1 MLTGS
6 ITAIIT
12 PFKNGEVDYGAFE
25 RLIEFQIANNTDGIL
40 VCGTSGESPTLSYE
54 EHESVIEFAV
64 KSAKKRIHIM
74 AGTGANSTE
83 EALRFTTFAKAV
95 GADSALLV
103 VPYYNK
109 PTQEGL
115 YRHFSKIAKEV
126 DIDIYIYNIP
136 SRTGIEIS
144 VDTLERLAKDY
155 PNIKGSKESTP
166 NMDRISEI
174 LKRIPHFT
182 VFSGDDS
189 LTLPMMS
196 LGAKGVV
203 SVVSNVMPKEI
214 KELTSYALKGDFEK
228 ARDMHYYLLD
238 MFKIMFIETNP
249 IPVKT
254 ALSLMGMVKK
264 EFRLPLCEM
273 LPQNEE
279 KLKEALKRYNLLV

>member
-6 ITAIIT
+6 ITAIVT

-25 RLIEFQIANNTDGIL
+25 RLIEFQIENGTDGIL

-54 EHESVIEFAV
+54 EHEAVIEFAV

-83 EALRFTTFAKAV
+83 EALRFTAFAKAV

-144 VDTLERLAKDY
+144 VDTLERLAKDH

-174 LKRIPHFT
+174 LKRIPNFT

-203 SVVSNVMPKEI
+203 SVISNVMPKEV
-214 KELTSYALKGDFEK
+214 KELTTHALKGDFEK
-228 ARDMHYYLLD
+228 ARQMHYHLLEI
-238 MFKIMFIETNP
+238 FKIMFIETNP

-279 KLKEALKRYNLLV
+279 KLKEVLKKYSLI

>member
-1 MLTGS
+1 MLKGS
-6 ITAIIT
+6 ITALIT
-12 PFKNGEVDYGAFE
+12 PFKNGEVDYAALE
-25 RLIEFQIANNTDGIL
+25 RLIEFQIEGGSDGIL
-40 VCGTSGESPTLSYE
+40 MCGTSGESPTLSYE
-54 EHESVIEFAV
+54 EHEAVIEFAV
-64 KSAKKRIHIM
+64 KSSKKRIHIM

-83 EALRFTTFAKAV
+83 EALRFTMFAKAV
-95 GADSALLV
+95 EADSALLV

-115 YRHFSKIAKEV
+115 YRHFAKIAEEV

-174 LKRIPHFT
+174 INKIPGFT

-196 LGAKGVV
+196 LGAKGVI
-203 SVVSNVMPKEI
+203 SVISNVLPKEV
-214 KELTSYALKGDFEK
+214 KSLVEHALRGDFEK
-228 ARDMHYYLLD
+228 ARKFHYYLLEI
-238 MFKIMFIETNP
+238 FKIMFIETNP

-254 ALSLMGMVKK
+254 ALSLMGYVKK

-279 KLKEALKRYNLLV
+279 KLKEVLKKYKLI

>member
-25 RLIEFQIANNTDGIL
+25 RLIEFQIANGTDGIL

-144 VDTLERLAKDY
+144 VDTLERLAKDH

-174 LKRIPHFT
+174 LKRIPNFT

-228 ARDMHYYLLD
+228 ARNMHYYLLE

-279 KLKEALKRYNLLV
+279 KLKEVLKRYKLI

>member
-25 RLIEFQIANNTDGIL
+25 RLIEFQIANGTDGIL

-144 VDTLERLAKDY
+144 VDTLERLVKDH

-174 LKRIPHFT
+174 LKRIPNFT

-214 KELTSYALKGDFEK
+214 KELTSYTLKGDFEK
-228 ARDMHYYLLD
+228 ARNMHYYLLE

-279 KLKEALKRYNLLV
+279 KLKEVLKRYKLI

>member
-6 ITAIIT
+6 ITAIVT

-25 RLIEFQIANNTDGIL
+25 RLIEFQIQNGTDGIL

-83 EALRFTTFAKAV
+83 EALRFTTFAKGV

-144 VDTLERLAKDY
+144 VDTLERLAKDHK
-155 PNIKGSKESTP
+155 NIKGSKESTP

-174 LKRIPHFT
+174 LKRIPNFT

-196 LGAKGVV
+196 LGAKGVI
-203 SVVSNVMPKEI
+203 SVISNVMPKEI
-214 KELTSYALKGDFEK
+214 KEFVSYALKGDFEK
-228 ARDMHYYLLD
+228 ARNMHYYLLE

-279 KLKEALKRYNLLV
+279 KLKEVLKKYNLI

>member
-6 ITAIIT
+6 ITALIT
-12 PFKNGEVDYGAFE
+12 PFKNGEVDYGALE
-25 RLIEFQIANNTDGIL
+25 RLIEFQIANGTDGIL

-54 EHESVIEFAV
+54 EHEAVIEFAV

-144 VDTLERLAKDY
+144 VDTLERLAKDH

-174 LKRIPHFT
+174 LKRIPDFI

-203 SVVSNVMPKEI
+203 SVISNVMPKEV
-214 KELTSYALKGDFEK
+214 KELTSYALNGDFEK
-228 ARDMHYYLLD
+228 ARNMHYYLLEI
-238 MFKIMFIETNP
+238 FKIMFIETNP

-279 KLKEALKRYNLLV
+279 KLKEVLKKYKLI

>member
-25 RLIEFQIANNTDGIL
+25 RLIEFQIANGTDGIL

-144 VDTLERLAKDY
+144 VDTLERLVKDH

-174 LKRIPHFT
+174 LKRIPNFT

-228 ARDMHYYLLD
+228 ARNMHYYLLE

-279 KLKEALKRYNLLV
+279 KLKEVLKRYKLI

>member
-6 ITAIIT
+6 ITALIT
-12 PFKNGEVDYGAFE
+12 PFKNGEVDYGALE
-25 RLIEFQIANNTDGIL
+25 RLIEFQIANGTDGIL

-54 EHESVIEFAV
+54 EHEAVIEFAV

-83 EALRFTTFAKAV
+83 EALRFTTFAKAI

-144 VDTLERLAKDY
+144 VDTLERLAKDH

-174 LKRIPHFT
+174 LKRIPDFI

-203 SVVSNVMPKEI
+203 SVISNVMPKEV
-214 KELTSYALKGDFEK
+214 KELTSYALNGDFEK
-228 ARDMHYYLLD
+228 ARNMHYYLLEI
-238 MFKIMFIETNP
+238 FKIMFIETNP

-279 KLKEALKRYNLLV
+279 KLKEVLKKYKLI

>member
-1 MLTGS
+1 MLKGS
-6 ITAIIT
+6 ITALIT
-12 PFKNGEVDYGAFE
+12 PFKNGNVDYGALE
-25 RLIEFQIANNTDGIL
+25 KLVEFQIEDGTDGIL

-54 EHESVIEFAV
+54 EHEAVIEFAV
-64 KSAKKRIHIM
+64 KSSKNRIHIM

-83 EALRFTTFAKAV
+83 EAIRFTSFAKAV
-95 GADSALLV
+95 GANSALLV

-144 VDTLERLAKDY
+144 VDTMERIAKEH

-174 LKRIPHFT
+174 LKRIPNFT

-203 SVVSNVMPKEI
+203 SVVSNIMPKEL
-214 KELTSYALKGDFEK
+214 KKLTDYALNGDYEK
-228 ARDMHYYLLD
+228 AREMHYYLLD
-238 MFKIMFIETNP
+238 MFKILFIETNP
-249 IPVKT
+249 VPVKT
-254 ALSLMGMVKK
+254 ALSLMNMVKK

-273 LPQNEE
+273 IPQNEE
-279 KLKEALKRYNLLV
+279 KLKEVMKRYNLL

>member
-1 MLTGS
+1 MLKGS
-6 ITAIIT
+6 ITALIT
-12 PFKNGEVDYGAFE
+12 PFKNGEVDYGALE
-25 RLIEFQIANNTDGIL
+25 RLIEFQIEGGSDGIL

-54 EHESVIEFAV
+54 EHEAIIEFAV

-83 EALRFTTFAKAV
+83 EALRFTSFAKAV
-95 GADSALLV
+95 GADSALVV

-115 YRHFSKIAKEV
+115 YKHFSKIAREI

-144 VDTLERLAKDY
+144 VDTMERLAKDY
-155 PNIKGSKESTP
+155 QNIKGSKESTP

-174 LKRIPHFT
+174 LKRIPDFT
-182 VFSGDDS
+182 IFSGDDS

-214 KELTSYALKGDFEK
+214 RTLVNYALTQDYES
-228 ARDMHYYLLD
+228 ARTMHYFLLE
-238 MFKIMFIETNP
+238 MFKILFIETNP

-254 ALSLMGMVKK
+254 ALALMNMVKK

-273 LPQNEE
+273 LPENEE
-279 KLKEALKRYNLLV
+279 KLKGVLRKYNLI

>member
-6 ITAIIT
+6 ITAIVT
-12 PFKNGEVDYGAFE
+12 PFKNGELDYGAFE
-25 RLIEFQIANNTDGIL
+25 KLIEFQIENGTDGIL

-54 EHESVIEFAV
+54 EHEAVIEFAV
-64 KSAKKRIHIM
+64 KSARKRIHIM

-144 VDTLERLAKDY
+144 VDTLERLAKDHK
-155 PNIKGSKESTP
+155 NIKGSKESTP

-174 LKRIPHFT
+174 LKRIPNFI

-203 SVVSNVMPKEI
+203 SVISNVMPKEI
-214 KELTSYALKGDFEK
+214 KELVSHALKGDFEK
-228 ARDMHYYLLD
+228 ARQMHYYLLEI
-238 MFKIMFIETNP
+238 FKIMFIETNP

-279 KLKEALKRYNLLV
+279 KLKEVLKKYNLI

>member
-6 ITAIIT
+6 ITAIVT

-25 RLIEFQIANNTDGIL
+25 RLIEFQIANGTDGVL

-54 EHESVIEFAV
+54 EHEAVIEFAV

-144 VDTLERLAKDY
+144 VDTLERLAKSH

-174 LKRIPHFT
+174 LKRIPNFT

-203 SVVSNVMPKEI
+203 SVISNVMPKEV
-214 KELTSYALKGDFEK
+214 KELTTHALKGDFEK
-228 ARDMHYYLLD
+228 ARQMHYHLLEI
-238 MFKIMFIETNP
+238 FKVMFIETNP

-279 KLKEALKRYNLLV
+279 KLKEVLKKYSLI

>member
-6 ITAIIT
+6 ITAMIT
-12 PFKNGEVDYGAFE
+12 PFKNGEVDYGALE
-25 RLIEFQIANNTDGIL
+25 RLIEFQIANGTDGIL

-54 EHESVIEFAV
+54 EHEAVIEFAV

-83 EALRFTTFAKAV
+83 EALRFTTFAKAI

-115 YRHFSKIAKEV
+115 YKHFSKIAKEV

-203 SVVSNVMPKEI
+203 SVISNVMPKEV

-228 ARDMHYYLLD
+228 ARSMHYHLLEI
-238 MFKIMFIETNP
+238 FKIMFIETNP

-273 LPQNEE
+273 LPQNED
-279 KLKEALKRYNLLV
+279 KLKEVLKKYSLI